1 MLYFYSNLQSL
12 RNIMQKI
19 ISLIFSIFALC
30 LSNAVAQC
38 SPVCGSGTICL
49 CSPVMYTYDGA
60 GNRTDRYQVCTCQ
73 QPSGRLASPAQTNDN
88 TNQAASTMLS
98 IQPNPTTGKVTIVF
112 ASALEKGTIVVT
124 DATGKQVATY
134 AVSGSNYEIDM
145 AMLPGGLYVFTLQTA
160 DRLESR
166 KVVKT
171 D

>member
-1 MLYFYSNLQSL
+1 
-12 RNIMQKI
+12 
-19 ISLIFSIFALC
+19 
-30 LSNAVAQC
+30 
-38 SPVCGSGTICL
+38 
-49 CSPVMYTYDGA
+49 
-60 GNRTDRYQVCTCQ
+60 
-73 QPSGRLASPAQTNDN
+73 
-88 TNQAASTMLS
+88 MLS